1 MAFISQ
7 EKNDTYYISSWKH
20 TKSIPN
26 ELTNCSTQE
35 FELILALSS
44 EALKSLR
51 EKTCSIQFQE
61 ILNKKILELNSQKQ
75 NELEKLQ
82 NEFIQQKNYEHS
94 ILQRKIQ
101 ELQTNLEQSNQ
112 VQESLKS
119 QKQKEFNLFKID
131 IEHQNTS
138 QKLVLNNQIK
148 ELQTNLEQSIKSYQ
162 ALNQNFINLQSS
174 TQKTFET
181 YLYSS
186 LESQKQTIEE
196 QHNKVE
202 LIYKKQI
209 DSLQTSLNEYT
220 KKAVTNNVSS
230 NKGKSGEQSFDSL
243 VESFTTWKIEDTS
256 KIPQSCD
263 RFGEIRG
270 CKTLFEIKN
279 YSYTVPKKEI
289 EKFKRDL
296 ESHIECPL
304 GIFISLNTMIVG
316 APQDFFYTEF
326 TSSNQLLIY
335 IQQFNNYDSATIF
348 SLLNGLIDIAL
359 LLYSKSTLLQEDSG
373 LQYKVD
379 GLKSI
384 IQDELLC
391 ISKIITESQTTSR
404 CLIDIIQKQNSSLK
418 HNLEKIQFTFKKI
431 FQTLFD
437 DSIIIETSHDE
448 MKPPRKRKQV
458 KNKENTVN
466 TVIS

>member
-26 ELTNCSTQE
+26 ELINCSTQE

-61 ILNKKILELNSQKQ
+61 ILNKKLLELNSQKQ
-75 NELEKLQ
+75 KEFENLQ
-82 NEFIQQKNYEHS
+82 NEFIQQKNYEQT

-101 ELQTNLEQSNQ
+101 ELQTNLDNSNQ
-112 VQESLKS
+112 LQESLKS
-119 QKQKEFNLFKID
+119 QKQKEFNLLKTD
-131 IEHQNTS
+131 IERQNS
-138 QKLVLNNQIK
+138 SKEIILQNQIK

-162 ALNQNFINLQSS
+162 ALNQNFMNLQTS

-196 QHNKVE
+196 QHNKIDF
-202 LIYKKQI
+202 LYKKQI

-220 KKAVTNNVSS
+220 KKAITNNVSS

-256 KIPQSCD
+256 KTPQSCD

-279 YSYTVPKKEI
+279 YSYNIPRKEI
-289 EKFKRDL
+289 DKFKRDL
-296 ESHIECPL
+296 ECHIECPL
-304 GIFISLNTMIVG
+304 GIFISLNTSIVG

-335 IQQFNNYDSATIF
+335 IQQFNNYDSATLF
-348 SLLNGLIDIAL
+348 SVLNSLIDISL
-359 LLYSKSTLLQEDSG
+359 LLYSKSTMLQEDSG

-384 IQDELLC
+384 VQEELLC
-391 ISKIITESQTTSR
+391 ISKLITESQTNSR
-404 CLIDIIQKQNSSLK
+404 LLVEIVQKQNSSLK
-418 HNLEKIQFTFKKI
+418 HNLEKIQFTFKKV

-437 DSIIIETSHDE
+437 DSIMIETSHDE

-458 KNKENTVN
+458 KNKETTNT
-466 TVIS
+466 IS